1 MLEGFARRATSSSR
15 RNAGLIWTPCQSD
28 RVAAQASGDMDNTA
42 LGVLRLPRLLRMH
55 AYFAHVHALKL
66 HSSLDASFVT

>member
-1 MLEGFARRATSSSR
+1 
-15 RNAGLIWTPCQSD
+15 
-28 RVAAQASGDMDNTA
+28 MDNTA

-55 AYFAHVHALKL
+55 AYVAHVHALKL

>member
-1 MLEGFARRATSSSR
+1 
-15 RNAGLIWTPCQSD
+15 
-28 RVAAQASGDMDNTA
+28 MDNTA

-66 HSSLDASFVT
+66 HSSLDASFVTYAESIDRSTGRTA